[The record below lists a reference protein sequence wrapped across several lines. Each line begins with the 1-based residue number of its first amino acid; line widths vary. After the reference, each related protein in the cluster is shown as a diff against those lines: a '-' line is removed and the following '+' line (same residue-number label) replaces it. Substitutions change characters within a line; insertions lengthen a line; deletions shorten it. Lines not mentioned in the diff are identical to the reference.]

1 MEKNSMLALSERIKS
16 KKREDQERIQAET
29 QRELQQLAQSL
40 RDTSKAELTT
50 TQYAISDQL
59 KQITALI
66 EGLESSTKNSSDQ
79 VRQNLQKDLAQITEA
94 STKNRQAALNSM
106 RWGWLKYS
114 LPALLVL
121 AIICGASWGLMR
133 WQSSQLIAIQ
143 QQIDQAQ
150 RTLNQLPQGVR
161 FAQDGQGKS
170 FLIYENEPQ
179 IFQTQSGG
187 WATELK
193 TR

>member
-1 MEKNSMLALSERIKS
+1 MGTNSMSELSQKLETKQAQARERIEKHTLSEL
-16 KKREDQERIQAET
+16 KRHAR
-29 QRELQQLAQSL
+29 SL
-40 RDTSKAELTT
+40 RDGLNDELATT
-50 TQYAISDQL
+50 KSDISDRL
-59 KQITALI
+59 NQITELI
-66 EGLESSTKNSSDQ
+66 ENLESSAKQGSAAMKKSLSADLNAIRQSS
-79 VRQNLQKDLAQITEA
+79 NE
-94 STKNRQAALNSM
+94 NRQAAMNTLK
-106 RWGWLKYS
+106 WGWLKYS
-114 LPALLVL
+114 LPALAVLV
-121 AIICGASWGLMR
+121 IILGANWGLMQ
-133 WQSSQLIAIQ
+133 WQSSRLIAMQ
-143 QQIDQAQ
+143 EQIDQAQ

>member
-1 MEKNSMLALSERIKS
+1 MGTNSMSELSQKLETKQEQARERIEKHTLSEL
-16 KKREDQERIQAET
+16 KRHAR
-29 QRELQQLAQSL
+29 SL
-40 RDTSKAELTT
+40 RDGLNDELATT
-50 TQYAISDQL
+50 KSDISDRL
-59 KQITALI
+59 
-66 EGLESSTKNSSDQ
+66 N
-79 VRQNLQKDLAQITEA
+79 QITELIENLERSAKQGSA
-94 STKNRQAALNSM
+94 SMKKSLSADLNAIRQSSNENRQAAMNTLK
-106 RWGWLKYS
+106 WGWLKYS
-114 LPALLVL
+114 LPALAVLV
-121 AIICGASWGLMR
+121 IILGANWGLMQ
-133 WQSSQLIAIQ
+133 WQSSRLIAMQ
-143 QQIDQAQ
+143 EQIDQAQ

>member
-1 MEKNSMLALSERIKS
+1 MGTNSMSELSQKLETKQAQARERIEKHTLSEL
-16 KKREDQERIQAET
+16 KRHAR
-29 QRELQQLAQSL
+29 SL
-40 RDTSKAELTT
+40 RDGLNDELATT
-50 TQYAISDQL
+50 KSDISDRL
-59 KQITALI
+59 
-66 EGLESSTKNSSDQ
+66 N
-79 VRQNLQKDLAQITEA
+79 QITELIESLERSAKQGSA
-94 STKNRQAALNSM
+94 SMKKSLSADLNAIRQSSNENRQAAMNTLK
-106 RWGWLKYS
+106 WGWLKYS
-114 LPALLVL
+114 LPALAVL
-121 AIICGASWGLMR
+121 AIILGANWGLMQ
-133 WQSSQLIAIQ
+133 WQSSRLIAMQ
-143 QQIDQAQ
+143 EQIDQAQ

>member
-1 MEKNSMLALSERIKS
+1 MGTNSMSELSQKLETKQEQARERIEKHTLSEL
-16 KKREDQERIQAET
+16 KRHAR
-29 QRELQQLAQSL
+29 SL
-40 RDTSKAELTT
+40 RDGLNDELATT
-50 TQYAISDQL
+50 KSDISDRL
-59 KQITALI
+59 
-66 EGLESSTKNSSDQ
+66 N
-79 VRQNLQKDLAQITEA
+79 QITELIENLERSAKQGSA
-94 STKNRQAALNSM
+94 SMKKSLSADLNAIRQSSNENRQAAMNTLK
-106 RWGWLKYS
+106 WGWLKYS
-114 LPALLVL
+114 LPALAVL
-121 AIICGASWGLMR
+121 AIILGANWGLMQ
-133 WQSSQLIAIQ
+133 WQSSRLIAMQ
-143 QQIDQAQ
+143 EQIDQAQ

>member
-1 MEKNSMLALSERIKS
+1 MGTNSMSELSQKLETKQAQARERIEKHTLSEL
-16 KKREDQERIQAET
+16 KRHAR
-29 QRELQQLAQSL
+29 SL
-40 RDTSKAELTT
+40 RDGLNDELATT
-50 TQYAISDQL
+50 KSDISDRL
-59 KQITALI
+59 
-66 EGLESSTKNSSDQ
+66 N
-79 VRQNLQKDLAQITEA
+79 QITELIENLERSAKQGSA
-94 STKNRQAALNSM
+94 SMKKSLSADLNAIRQSSNENRQAAMNTLK
-106 RWGWLKYS
+106 WGWLKYS
-114 LPALLVL
+114 LPALAVL
-121 AIICGASWGLMR
+121 AIILGANWGLMQ
-133 WQSSQLIAIQ
+133 WQSSRLIAMQ
-143 QQIDQAQ
+143 EQIDQAQ

>member
-1 MEKNSMLALSERIKS
+1 MGTNSMSELSQKLETKQAQARERIEKHTLSEL
-16 KKREDQERIQAET
+16 KRHAR
-29 QRELQQLAQSL
+29 SL
-40 RDTSKAELTT
+40 RDGLNDELVTT
-50 TQYAISDQL
+50 KSDISDRL
-59 KQITALI
+59 
-66 EGLESSTKNSSDQ
+66 N
-79 VRQNLQKDLAQITEA
+79 QITELIENLERSAKQGSA
-94 STKNRQAALNSM
+94 SMKKSLSADLNAIRQSSNENRQAAMNTLK
-106 RWGWLKYS
+106 WGWLKYS
-114 LPALLVL
+114 LPALAVLV
-121 AIICGASWGLMR
+121 IILGANWGLMQ
-133 WQSSQLIAIQ
+133 WQSSRLIAMQ
-143 QQIDQAQ
+143 EQIDQAQ

>member
-1 MEKNSMLALSERIKS
+1 MGTNSMSELSQKLETKQEQARERIEKHTLSEL
-16 KKREDQERIQAET
+16 KRHAR
-29 QRELQQLAQSL
+29 SL
-40 RDTSKAELTT
+40 RDGLNDELATT
-50 TQYAISDQL
+50 KSDISDRL
-59 KQITALI
+59 NQITELI
-66 EGLESSTKNSSDQ
+66 ENLESSAKQGSASMKKSLSADLNAIRQSS
-79 VRQNLQKDLAQITEA
+79 NE
-94 STKNRQAALNSM
+94 NRQAAMNTLK
-106 RWGWLKYS
+106 WGWLKYS
-114 LPALLVL
+114 LPALAVLV
-121 AIICGASWGLMR
+121 IILGANWGLMQ
-133 WQSSQLIAIQ
+133 WQSSRLIAMQ
-143 QQIDQAQ
+143 EQIDQAQ

>member
-1 MEKNSMLALSERIKS
+1 MAKNSMLQLSETLKTKNQQDQKQIEEQTLNEL
-16 KKREDQERIQAET
+16 KRHAKN
-29 QRELQQLAQSL
+29 L
-40 RDTSKAELTT
+40 RDGLSGELGTT
-50 TQYAISDQL
+50 KTAISSNLNEINELSSNTLQ
-59 KQITALI
+59 ALI
-66 EGLESSTKNSSDQ
+66 DDQIKIKESSN
-79 VRQNLQKDLAQITEA
+79 QNRK
-94 STKNRQAALNSM
+94 AALASI

-114 LPALLVL
+114 LPALSVLV
-121 AIICGASWGLMR
+121 IILGANWGLMQ
-133 WQSSQLIAIQ
+133 WQSSRLIAMQ
-143 QQIDQAQ
+143 EQIDQAQ

-161 FAQDGQGKS
+161 FAQDGSGRS

>member
-1 MEKNSMLALSERIKS
+1 MGTNSMSELSQKLETKQAQARERIEKHTLSEL
-16 KKREDQERIQAET
+16 KRHAR
-29 QRELQQLAQSL
+29 SL
-40 RDTSKAELTT
+40 RDGLNDELATT
-50 TQYAISDQL
+50 KSDISDRL
-59 KQITALI
+59 H
-66 EGLESSTKNSSDQ
+66 
-79 VRQNLQKDLAQITEA
+79 QITELIENLERSA
-94 STKNRQAALNSM
+94 KQGSAAMKKSLSADLNAIRKSSNENRQAAMNTLK
-106 RWGWLKYS
+106 WGWLKYS
-114 LPALLVL
+114 LPALAVL
-121 AIICGASWGLMR
+121 AIILGANWGLMQ
-133 WQSSQLIAIQ
+133 WQSSRLIAMQ
-143 QQIDQAQ
+143 EQIDQAQ

>member
-1 MEKNSMLALSERIKS
+1 MGTNSMSELSQKLETKQAQARERIEKHTLSEL
-16 KKREDQERIQAET
+16 KRHAR
-29 QRELQQLAQSL
+29 SL
-40 RDTSKAELTT
+40 RDGLNDELATT
-50 TQYAISDQL
+50 KSDISDRL
-59 KQITALI
+59 
-66 EGLESSTKNSSDQ
+66 N
-79 VRQNLQKDLAQITEA
+79 QITELIENLERSAQQGSA
-94 STKNRQAALNSM
+94 SMKKSLSADLNAIRQSSNENRQAAMNTLK
-106 RWGWLKYS
+106 WGWLKYS
-114 LPALLVL
+114 LPALAVL
-121 AIICGASWGLMR
+121 AIILGANWGLMQ
-133 WQSSQLIAIQ
+133 WQSSRLIAMQ
-143 QQIDQAQ
+143 EQIDQAQ

>member
-1 MEKNSMLALSERIKS
+1 MGTNSMSELSQKLETKQEQARERIEKHTLSEL
-16 KKREDQERIQAET
+16 KRHAR
-29 QRELQQLAQSL
+29 SL
-40 RDTSKAELTT
+40 RDGLNDELATT
-50 TQYAISDQL
+50 KSDISDRL
-59 KQITALI
+59 
-66 EGLESSTKNSSDQ
+66 N
-79 VRQNLQKDLAQITEA
+79 QITELIESLERSAKQGSA
-94 STKNRQAALNSM
+94 SMKKSLSADLNAIRQSSNENRQAAMNTLK
-106 RWGWLKYS
+106 WGWLKYS
-114 LPALLVL
+114 LPALAVLV
-121 AIICGASWGLMR
+121 IILGANWGLMQ
-133 WQSSQLIAIQ
+133 WQSSRLIAMQ
-143 QQIDQAQ
+143 EQIDQAQ

>member
-1 MEKNSMLALSERIKS
+1 MGTNSMSELSQKLETKQAQARERIEKHTLSEL
-16 KKREDQERIQAET
+16 KRHAR
-29 QRELQQLAQSL
+29 SL
-40 RDTSKAELTT
+40 RDGLNDELATT
-50 TQYAISDQL
+50 KSDISDRL
-59 KQITALI
+59 NQITELI
-66 EGLESSTKNSSDQ
+66 ENLESSAKQGSASMKKSLSADLNAIRQSS
-79 VRQNLQKDLAQITEA
+79 NE
-94 STKNRQAALNSM
+94 NRQAAMNTLK
-106 RWGWLKYS
+106 WGWLKYS
-114 LPALLVL
+114 LPALAVLV
-121 AIICGASWGLMR
+121 IILGANWGLMQ
-133 WQSSQLIAIQ
+133 WQSSRLIAMQ
-143 QQIDQAQ
+143 AQIDQAQ